1 MGKSAKFIIT
11 GDVSQIDLPRNQVS
25 GLQKAAD
32 QLKDIEGISFVF
44 LNEQD
49 VVRHRLVKIIIEKFN

>member
-1 MGKSAKFIIT
+1 
-11 GDVSQIDLPRNQVS
+11 LPRNQVS

-32 QLKDIEGISFVF
+32 MLKDIEGISFVF